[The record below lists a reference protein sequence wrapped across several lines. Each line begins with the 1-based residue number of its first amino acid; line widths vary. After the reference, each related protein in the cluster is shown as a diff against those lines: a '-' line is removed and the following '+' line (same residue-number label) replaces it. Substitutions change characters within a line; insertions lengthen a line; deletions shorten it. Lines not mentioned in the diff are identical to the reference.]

1 MIHCIRTDSENGE
14 FRRLVAQLDEE
25 LGQRDGAEHGFYAQF
40 NTLDKIKHAVVALKD
55 DQPVGCGALKAFSE
69 DTMEVKRM
77 YVAPQVRGQGVAS
90 AVLVTLET
98 WAAELGYTRC
108 VLETGQRQPEA
119 IALYTKQGYQRIPNY
134 GQYVGVEN
142 SLCFSK
148 ELGVRN

>member
-14 FRRLVAQLDEE
+14 FRKLVAQLDEE

-40 NTLDKIKHAVVALKD
+40 NTLDKIKHAIVALD
-55 DQPVGCGALKAFSE
+55 NGQPVGCGALKHFSD

-77 YVAPQVRGQGVAS
+77 FVAPSARGQGIAS
-90 AVLVTLET
+90 TILAALES

-134 GQYVGVEN
+134 GQYVGVGN

-148 ELGVRN
+148 ELGVRS